1 MNDVAEKP
9 KATRIRKK
17 AVQPVSD
24 TPAEASTKVPE
35 KKTRARR
42 SAAKPVTADAVKG
55 AVSKTA
61 EAATPKRG
69 PRKTKASPAA
79 KTNMIK
85 QETAMPASTSTTT
98 EFPRTGSA
106 ASTKD
111 IEVQLEQLREDIAAL
126 AKTVAAVGNEKA
138 SEVKSKAKRAAADA
152 TDASYQIAEA
162 AKNQA
167 LTWERDL
174 EGQIRANPIQS
185 VAIAAGVGF
194 LFALLS
200 RR

>member
-1 MNDVAEKP
+1 MNDVADKP
-9 KATRIRKK
+9 KAIRSRKK
-17 AVQPVSD
+17 AVK
-24 TPAEASTKVPE
+24 PASASATATSSKAAP
-35 KKTRARR
+35 KR
-42 SAAKPVTADAVKG
+42 SANALKETT
-55 AVSKTA
+55 S
-61 EAATPKRG
+61 
-69 PRKTKASPAA
+69 RKTQASPAA
-79 KTNMIK
+79 KSNMIK
-85 QETAMPASTSTTT
+85 QETVMPASTSTTT

-111 IEVQLEQLREDIAAL
+111 IELQLEQLREDISAL

-138 SEVKSKAKRAAADA
+138 SEVKSKAKRAAAEA

-194 LFALLS
+194 VFALLS

>member
-1 MNDVAEKP
+1 
-9 KATRIRKK
+9 
-17 AVQPVSD
+17 
-24 TPAEASTKVPE
+24 
-35 KKTRARR
+35 
-42 SAAKPVTADAVKG
+42 
-55 AVSKTA
+55 
-61 EAATPKRG
+61 
-69 PRKTKASPAA
+69 
-79 KTNMIK
+79 
-85 QETAMPASTSTTT
+85 MPASTSTTT
-98 EFPRTGSA
+98 EFPRATSA

-111 IEVQLEQLREDIAAL
+111 IELQLEQLREDIAAL

>member
-1 MNDVAEKP
+1 
-9 KATRIRKK
+9 
-17 AVQPVSD
+17 
-24 TPAEASTKVPE
+24 
-35 KKTRARR
+35 
-42 SAAKPVTADAVKG
+42 
-55 AVSKTA
+55 
-61 EAATPKRG
+61 
-69 PRKTKASPAA
+69 
-79 KTNMIK
+79 
-85 QETAMPASTSTTT
+85 MPATTSTTT

-111 IEVQLEQLREDIAAL
+111 IELQLEQLREDIAAL

-138 SEVKSKAKRAAADA
+138 YEVKNKAKRAAAEA
-152 TDASYQIAEA
+152 ADASYQIAEA

-194 LFALLS
+194 VFALLS

>member
-1 MNDVAEKP
+1 LNDI
-9 KATRIRKK
+9 ATKSRKK
-17 AVQPVSD
+17 A
-24 TPAEASTKVPE
+24 AASVPE
-35 KKTRARR
+35 KGKKPAAAPRR
-42 SAAKPVTADAVKG
+42 TKALPA
-55 AVSKTA
+55 SKTS
-61 EAATPKRG
+61 T
-69 PRKTKASPAA
+69 
-79 KTNMIK
+79 IK
-85 QETAMPASTSTTT
+85 QETVMPASTSTTT
-98 EFPRTGSA
+98 EFPRSTSA

-111 IEVQLEQLREDIAAL
+111 IELQLEQLREDIAAL

-138 SEVKSKAKRAAADA
+138 SEVKGKARRAAAEA

-167 LTWERDL
+167 ISWERDL
-174 EGQIRANPIQS
+174 EDQIRANPIQS

>member
-1 MNDVAEKP
+1 MNDIAEKP
-9 KATRIRKK
+9 KATRTRKK
-17 AVQPVSD
+17 APQPASSA
-24 TPAEASTKVPE
+24 PADSVARAPKARTK
-35 KKTRARR
+35 R
-42 SAAKPVTADAVKG
+42 SAAKPLKTDAVKET
-55 AVSKTA
+55 VKTA
-61 EAATPKRG
+61 APKRV

-79 KTNMIK
+79 KSTMIK
-85 QETAMPASTSTTT
+85 QETVMPASTSTTT
-98 EFPRTGSA
+98 EFSRTGSA
-106 ASTKD
+106 ASSKD

-138 SEVKSKAKRAAADA
+138 SEVKSKARRAAAEA

>member
-1 MNDVAEKP
+1 MNDIAEKP
-9 KATRIRKK
+9 KATRTRKK
-17 AVQPVSD
+17 APQPASSA
-24 TPAEASTKVPE
+24 PADSLARAPETK
-35 KKTRARR
+35 ARTKR
-42 SAAKPVTADAVKG
+42 SAAKPLKTDAVKET
-55 AVSKTA
+55 VKTA
-61 EAATPKRG
+61 APKRV

-79 KTNMIK
+79 KSTMIK
-85 QETAMPASTSTTT
+85 QETVMPASTSTTT
-98 EFPRTGSA
+98 EFSRTGSA
-106 ASTKD
+106 ASSKD

-138 SEVKSKAKRAAADA
+138 SEVKSKARRAAAEA

>member
-9 KATRIRKK
+9 KPTRSRKK
-17 AVQPVSD
+17 PAQP
-24 TPAEASTKVPE
+24 ASTTATATSSK
-35 KKTRARR
+35 
-42 SAAKPVTADAVKG
+42 AA
-55 AVSKTA
+55 
-61 EAATPKRG
+61 PKRPANAPKETA
-69 PRKTKASPAA
+69 PRKTKASPAV
-79 KTNMIK
+79 KSNMIK
-85 QETAMPASTSTTT
+85 QETVMPASTSTTT

-111 IEVQLEQLREDIAAL
+111 IELQLEQLREDISAL

-185 VAIAAGVGF
+185 IAIAAGVGF
-194 LFALLS
+194 LFALIS

>member
-1 MNDVAEKP
+1 MNDAAEKP
-9 KATRIRKK
+9 KATRSRRKLS
-17 AVQPVSD
+17 AQ
-24 TPAEASTKVPE
+24 PAEASATVTSSKAAPKRAANAPE
-35 KKTRARR
+35 KATANRASRK
-42 SAAKPVTADAVKG
+42 AKAL
-55 AVSKTA
+55 
-61 EAATPKRG
+61 
-69 PRKTKASPAA
+69 PAA
-79 KTNMIK
+79 KTNVIK
-85 QETAMPASTSTTT
+85 QETVMPASTSTTTT

-111 IEVQLEQLREDIAAL
+111 IELQLEQLREDIAAL

-138 SEVKSKAKRAAADA
+138 SEMKSKAKRAAADA
-152 TDASYQIAEA
+152 SDASYQIAEA

-174 EGQIRANPIQS
+174 EGQIRANPLQS